1 MKTVAIVCLQCVCT
15 VPAVCQQCSYS
26 VPTVFLQ
33 CVYSVVLGQR
43 AARSSGLCEF
53 TQSIPSAW
61 ASL

>member
-1 MKTVAIVCLQCVCT
+1 MTTVATVCLQYVDT
-15 VPAVCQQCSYS
+15 VPAVCLQCAYS

-43 AARSSGLCEF
+43 AARLSGLCEF

-61 ASL
+61 ALS